1 MVMNKYYFNRKP
13 KAAQT
18 KKKEVKKTT
27 SKSKPNLVK
36 KLDRIFSLYIRLR
49 DVMPNGYVRCIACGQ
64 IKSFEDVDCGHFHS
78 RRHMATRFNEDNCHA
93 ECRYCLT
100 PDALIL
106 MEDLSWKPLGEI
118 SEGDCLF
125 AFDEDNEGRYKHR
138 QYRTGVVTHLH
149 RDIQNVYRVRL
160 ENGDHVDTTADHK
173 WLVRDRGSRM
183 KWMKTKD
190 LWCNGKRLNGN
201 NKTGP
206 HWGEIS
212 TTVCKIINVVY
223 HDESN
228 DSGWLAG
235 MIDADGHLCQ
245 QNIFENDGNVR
256 YGFRIGVAQSEHYP
270 KICYRLRDLITKF
283 TDNGKYCTQRM
294 DGRQGNM
301 KSNYRTYQYL
311 VTGSNIE
318 KVQFLQR
325 VRPIK
330 SDKFDVNKLGSV
342 KSQYDT
348 KVKSIE
354 YLGKREI
361 VVMETSTHTFI
372 ANGYGMHNCNR
383 FSADH
388 LIGYQRNLI
397 QKIGQQR
404 FDLLNVKAHST
415 CHFTNSELEDMIAH
429 YTAEVKKLSSLKGI
443 KVNI

>member
-415 CHFTNSELEDMIAH
+415 CHFTNSELEDMIVH

>member
-1 MVMNKYYFNRKP
+1 MTKYYFNHKS
-13 KAAQT
+13 KVAQIA
-18 KKKEVKKTT
+18 KKEVKKTT

-49 DVMPNGYVRCIACGQ
+49 DVMPNGYVRCISCGQ

-78 RRHMATRFNEDNCHA
+78 RRHMATRFSEDNCHA

-125 AFDEDNEGRYKHR
+125 AFDEDNEGRHKHR

-212 TTVCKIINVVY
+212 TTVCKIIKVVY

-245 QNIFENDGNVR
+245 QNIFEKDGSVR

-270 KICYRLRDLITKF
+270 KICSRLRDLITKF

-348 KVKSIE
+348 KVKSVE

-388 LIGYQRNLI
+388 LIGYQRKLI

-415 CHFTNSELEDMIAH
+415 CNFTDSELNDMISH